1 MDYDMYQ
8 EILNRLDMLNTKIE
22 LCCGNYDKA
31 AENIQRSYRG
41 FRSRRNTRRKM
52 KPNIT
57 EALLN
62 MPGDFSHMITNRLSE
77 LRPKETIGWTI
88 FKHTSAFLELVLEVN
103 I

>member
-1 MDYDMYQ
+1 
-8 EILNRLDMLNTKIE
+8 
-22 LCCGNYDKA
+22 
-31 AENIQRSYRG
+31 
-41 FRSRRNTRRKM
+41 M

-88 FKHTSAFLELVLEVN
+88 FKHTSASGISVRGKYLIKKKGLEYNKRLVIINNCNGLL
-103 I
+103 